1 MKKSILNF
9 EKAVVLTETQ
19 QKEIVGKGIDCHTV
33 IDWKSNPRC
42 HDV

>member
-9 EKAVVLTETQ
+9 EKGVVLTDAQ
-19 QKEIVGKGIDCHTV
+19 QKEIVAGGIDCHTV

-42 HDV
+42 HAV